1 MAYTVH
7 QAKTHFSRLL
17 KEAEAGKE
25 VIVMRGTKPVAKL
38 VPISDPASEVSY
50 SRFGGFE
57 GFRFEDSVFAPLTD
71 EEMIEYGFD
80 NPEKDGRFAAA
91 LHGAV
96 PEFNGMEAEP
106 SRVNTNNKS

>member
-25 VIVMRGTKPVAKL
+25 VIVMRGTKPVAKI
-38 VPISDPASEVSY
+38 VPIEPSVPK
-50 SRFGGFE
+50 RRILGGFE
-57 GFRFEDSVFAPLTD
+57 HLGPIDDSVWAPLTD

-80 NPEKDGRFAAA
+80 NPEKDRRFQQA
-91 LHGAV
+91 LS
-96 PEFNGMEAEP
+96 N
-106 SRVNTNNKS
+106 SDKSQQS